1 MATSLHS
8 ITYEGT
14 INITRTFDMKDTHT
28 SVVRATQAVQPA
40 GTTIF
45 IVQVRRLAEVIFW
58 DTVYMD
64 AATRIARLHV
74 F

>member
-1 MATSLHS
+1 
-8 ITYEGT
+8 
-14 INITRTFDMKDTHT
+14 MKDTHT

-74 F
+74 FWAHTKPPTHRSAVATP